1 FGIKK
6 LSPGISPIIDIVAV
20 HGLDGHREASWTTDN
35 GSLWL
40 RDFFPQDVPAAR
52 ILTYG
57 YDAYTPASSTQTL
70 NHSLTSV
77 NIEFQ
82 PDRYDRN

>member
-1 FGIKK
+1 
-6 LSPGISPIIDIVAV
+6 IVAV

-40 RDFFPQDVPAAR
+40 RDFFPQDVPATR
-52 ILTYG
+52 ILMYG
-57 YDAYTPASSTQTL
+57 YDAYTQSAAASSTQTL
-70 NHSLTSV
+70 NQGLTGV